1 MVVLALPEERGQL
14 WDRRRQAEGHDNLA
28 PRAAHHDL
36 LVILLFLQH
45 DVLRAYRRGRHGSDH
60 SCAHIK

>member
-14 WDRRRQAEGHDNLA
+14 WDRRRQVEGHDNLA
-28 PRAAHHDL
+28 PRASDHDL
-36 LVILLFLQH
+36 LVIHLLLQD
-45 DVLRAYRRGRHGSDH
+45 DVLRANRRGRHGSDH